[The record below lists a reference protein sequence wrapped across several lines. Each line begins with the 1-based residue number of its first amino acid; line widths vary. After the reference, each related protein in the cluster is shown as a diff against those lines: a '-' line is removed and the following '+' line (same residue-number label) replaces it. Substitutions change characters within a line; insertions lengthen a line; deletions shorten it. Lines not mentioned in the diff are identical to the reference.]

1 MRIQFPAW
9 LYIVCEI
16 IFAVFVLSIL
26 YKVWKYG
33 VYQHVFSRKKSVKA
47 TLVSKVQERYREIKV
62 YNTTLTSNRPAP
74 RFGATSKNNIAY
86 RLYFDVAGKN
96 IKLDVDKKI
105 FDEVQEGST
114 DMLTYKGC
122 VFYSFDGGV
131 NCNKKL

>member
-1 MRIQFPAW
+1 MRIQFPLW

-26 YKVWKYG
+26 YKVWKY
-33 VYQHVFSRKKSVKA
+33 
-47 TLVSKVQERYREIKV
+47 V

-74 RFGATSKNNIAY
+74 GFGATSKNNIAY

-114 DMLTYKGC
+114 GMLTYKGC

>member
-1 MRIQFPAW
+1 M
-9 LYIVCEI
+9 
-16 IFAVFVLSIL
+16 LSIL

-33 VYQHVFSRKKSVKA
+33 VYQHIFSRKKSVKA

-74 RFGATSKNNIAY
+74 GFGATSKNNIAY

-114 DMLTYKGC
+114 GMLTYKGC

>member
-74 RFGATSKNNIAY
+74 GFGATSKNNIAY

-96 IKLDVDKKI
+96 IKLDVDKKN

-114 DMLTYKGC
+114 GMLTYKGC

>member
-1 MRIQFPAW
+1 MRIQFPLW

-33 VYQHVFSRKKSVKA
+33 VYQHIFSKKKSVKA

-74 RFGATSKNNIAY
+74 GCGATSKNNIAY

-114 DMLTYKGC
+114 GMLTYKGC
-122 VFYSFDGGV
+122 VFYSFDSGV
-131 NCNKKL
+131 NGNKRL

>member
-1 MRIQFPAW
+1 MRIQFPLW

-33 VYQHVFSRKKSVKA
+33 VYQHIFSRKKSVKA

-74 RFGATSKNNIAY
+74 GFGATS
-86 RLYFDVAGKN
+86 
-96 IKLDVDKKI
+96 
-105 FDEVQEGST
+105 
-114 DMLTYKGC
+114 
-122 VFYSFDGGV
+122 
-131 NCNKKL
+131 

>member
-1 MRIQFPAW
+1 MRIQFPLW

-33 VYQHVFSRKKSVKA
+33 VYQHIFSRKKSVKA

-74 RFGATSKNNIAY
+74 GFGATSKNNIVY

-114 DMLTYKGC
+114 GMLTYKGC